1 MELVADPRQPQLN
14 PQRYN
19 AANGK
24 LAASLRWLIGRVYEN
39 QIPDKLRDAFFYD
52 EEENLHLTPAVATA
66 LTNGSLYCQA
76 GARIFQDQTLINQS
90 HSGVLRAL
98 SNNELTALDA
108 DGQPIT
114 EAILLSADPF
124 HLEEHLFLIDQ
135 LMAAHMTSIVSIE
148 RTVQAVAVYTSVDQ
162 REEPLDCIDA
172 LLFWVNKICLLVRD
186 DVEQQKT
193 MLKGN
198 SEHGEAIIPEMEDLY
213 EDMCDGACICAL
225 VSFYYPDMLPLQDIF
240 FNDPSTLAGCRYN
253 LELLQRFCHEC
264 LQWNPFH
271 FEIDD
276 LLFLHESLQP
286 NVNAFL
292 ADLFNF
298 FEPLPP
304 PPVPT
309 PPTPQHRR
317 FVPVQGIPDLRTHNV
332 ASRPQH
338 PPKVKYP
345 QGPPRSMSMAST
357 DSLMTIRTNDS
368 LKYRPAQSQNFL
380 QNSETTSFGVLPSS
394 SRPSNVESYEQEHYS
409 RTDSLPQAALRL
421 AMDEKRREYDK
432 KKHMESAMSND
443 ERMKVGKDAFF
454 QLMSKGNHREQ
465 TDPSSVRSRT
475 FSELGSARE
484 PLTGN
489 SFEMSPQ
496 NADESQRISDLSEMV
511 RSLQQQVQQL
521 SMSTVHLA
529 QGSQPNIPHAV
540 SHQAINQHQDPYAS
554 TQTLRQPQSLYAT
567 LPNQRTPVR
576 SMTMDQSHTYA
587 QPTTN
592 GNYENYS
599 EEVYYQPQ
607 QQQQPFQLHQQ
618 HAQPPQPAQ
627 SAYDTPETQGS
638 STFRLHQ
645 SDASSS
651 RLDPPLELNRNLTNW
666 GMTIKAGHA
675 SRPQRRTWENTTFVK
690 PSNELVNEP
699 EVVPRVPSE
708 FQLSQQQQSF
718 YEAPSQPT
726 TPKPVMHQQS
736 PPKDPISSDKPRPE
750 EGLPPIPPSSQAT
763 PSQMNGSAPS
773 TNGRNNSFVVDDI
786 TPMKVRESSEMTAE
800 MNAKRQ
806 AFLANA
812 MKRKEKMS
820 VKNEEMEMKNAEKRA
835 AEIRKQE
842 EAEQRKLE
850 KELKRQQ
857 VFENYQKKKREN
869 ELREN
874 GAFPATRSASTV
886 GTSSSS
892 NTLNRGH
899 SQPPYGR
906 PRSQVEESKSRTLQ
920 RGAGNRP
927 QSTVEEQQKIFV
939 ASIAEPSYKLFAK
952 PVAKS
957 NRSLIMN
964 ALTYSVF
971 PGAVS
976 NDKRNTVQAS
986 LAQSDSK
993 HFLVLFRDH
1002 KCQYRGLYTW
1012 DQTSDVVHRI
1022 AGMGPKICRED
1033 MMNLLFK
1040 YDSGAKSFSSI
1051 PSMKHLSAT
1060 IDGFTI
1066 QDQFWQKPKIP
1077 HSGAP
1082 TR

>member
-19 AANGK
+19 ATNGK
-24 LAASLRWLIGRVYEN
+24 LAASVRWLIGRVYEN
-39 QIPDKLRDAFFYD
+39 QIPDKLRDAFYYD
-52 EEENLHLTPAVATA
+52 EEDNLHLTPAVATA

-76 GARIFQDQTLINQS
+76 AARIFQDQSLLSKS
-90 HSGVLRAL
+90 HSGVLRSL
-98 SNNELTALDA
+98 SQNQLTALDT
-108 DGQPIT
+108 DNQPIT
-114 EAILLSADPF
+114 EAVLLSADPF
-124 HLEEHLFLIDQ
+124 HLIEHLLLIDQ
-135 LMAAHMTSIVSIE
+135 LMAAHMSSIISIE
-148 RTVQAVAVYTSVDQ
+148 RTVQAVAVYTPVDQ

-225 VSFYYPDMLPLQDIF
+225 VAFYYPDMLPLQEIF

-253 LELLQRFCHEC
+253 LSLLQRFCHEC
-264 LQWNPFH
+264 LPWNPFH

-276 LLFLHESLQP
+276 LLYLHESLQP

-304 PPVPT
+304 PPAPT

-317 FVPVQGIPDLRTHNV
+317 FVPVQGIPDLRAQNV
-332 ASRPQH
+332 AARPQH

-357 DSLMTIRTNDS
+357 DSLMTTRTNDS
-368 LKYRPAQSQNFL
+368 LNKYRPQQFGP
-380 QNSETTSFGVLPSS
+380 NSETTSFGVLPSS
-394 SRPSNVESYEQEHYS
+394 SRGNNVESFEQEHYS

-454 QLMSKGNHREQ
+454 QLMSKGVPHREH
-465 TDPSSVRSRT
+465 TDPSSARSRT

-484 PLTGN
+484 PLTGHN
-489 SFEMSPQ
+489 VDISQ
-496 NADESQRISDLSEMV
+496 TADFQRITEMV
-511 RSLQQQVQQL
+511 RNLQQQVHQL
-521 SMSTVHLA
+521 SMSTHHLA
-529 QGSQPNIPHAV
+529 QGSQPNLSHAV
-540 SHQAINQHQDPYAS
+540 SQQAINQYQDPYAS
-554 TQTLRQPQSLYAT
+554 AQQLQQPQSYYAT
-567 LPNQRTPVR
+567 MPNRSGGR

-587 QPTTN
+587 QPNTN
-592 GNYENYS
+592 GNYENYP
-599 EEVYYQPQ
+599 EEMYYQPPQ
-607 QQQQPFQLHQQ
+607 QPQQSQPFQLNHEAQVQQ
-618 HAQPPQPAQ
+618 SP
-627 SAYDTPETQGS
+627 YDSSENQD

-645 SDASSS
+645 PDASSS

-666 GMTIKAGHA
+666 GMTIKAGHT

-699 EVVPRVPSE
+699 EVVPRVPTE
-708 FQLSQQQQSF
+708 TAQQQPVF
-718 YEAPSQPT
+718 YEPPSQSQPAPQKET
-726 TPKPVMHQQS
+726 TVVHQQS
-736 PPKDPISSDKPRPE
+736 PPKDPISNDKTPRPE
-750 EGLPPIPPSSQAT
+750 EGLPPKAPAPEPA
-763 PSQMNGSAPS
+763 SAPPPVAVNGNGNAAA
-773 TNGRNNSFVVDDI
+773 NGRNNSFVVDDI
-786 TPMKVRESSEMTAE
+786 TPMKTQRDMEMTAE

-812 MKRKEKMS
+812 MRRKEKMS
-820 VKNEEMEMKNAEKRA
+820 EKIEEDAERNADRRA
-835 AEIRKQE
+835 LEQRKQE
-842 EAEQRKLE
+842 EAEKRKLE
-850 KELKRQQ
+850 KEMKRQQ
-857 VFENYQKKKREN
+857 VFENYQRRKREN

-886 GTSSSS
+886 GTSAGSS
-892 NTLNRGH
+892 TLSRGH

-906 PRSQVEESKSRTLQ
+906 PKSQVEESKSRTLQ
-920 RGAGNRP
+920 RGAANRP
-927 QSTVEEQQKIFV
+927 QSSVEEPQKIFV
-939 ASIAEPSYKLFAK
+939 PSTAEPSLKLFSK
-952 PVAKS
+952 PVPKS
-957 NRSLIMN
+957 NRSLIVN

-976 NDKRNTVQAS
+976 NDQRNKVQAS

-1012 DQTSDVVHRI
+1012 DQTSDVVHKI
-1022 AGMGPKICRED
+1022 AGTGPKVCRED
-1033 MMNLLFK
+1033 MMHLLFK
-1040 YDSGAKSFSSI
+1040 YDSGAKSFSVI

-1066 QDQFWQKPKIP
+1066 QDQYWQKPKIP
-1077 HSGAP
+1077 HSGAQ
-1082 TR
+1082 R